1 MTVMVRDL
9 AHARAGDKGNL
20 VNISVIAHDIA
31 GYERLL
37 RELTAARVLEA
48 FAPVAKGP
56 VRRYELAQLRA
67 INFVVENIRG
77 GSVTQTAALDI
88 HGKSLGTLMLA
99 IRLFG
104 NEPHAG

>member
-1 MTVMVRDL
+1 MTVTVRDL
-9 AHARAGDKGNL
+9 AHARAGDKGNW

-31 GYERLL
+31 GYEQLL
-37 RELTAARVLEA
+37 RELTDVRVLEA

-67 INFVVENIRG
+67 MNFVVENIRG
-77 GSVTQTAALDI
+77 GNVTQTAALDI

-104 NEPHAG
+104 NEPYAG